1 MSEIKKIFTVLL
13 LAFFTIT
20 FSVSCSSDEEISE
33 QPKGEV
39 QIQVATYAVTGDGES
54 TASSNRAAFVKD
66 NNQYKPQFASGD
78 VLLVWGT
85 KNSKYFYGFLT
96 LKSGA
101 GSASGSFSGTLNVEG
116 SDTSINPLD
125 NPTEINAILAPSGW
139 NTKGYSYV
147 ENTHS
152 YKHSTYTPVS
162 SMEQIGPYVPI
173 EKTSYDSSNR
183 LFTLDLKGNIT
194 HVTLYGLS
202 ASVDYTIYAYNQ
214 SGGTNYCNGTINTDA
229 NGVLDF
235 YLPTTLDAGYYY
247 KVSRSGETDYIADV
261 TQQAFSSYTKKILKI
276 ARADLSRISRHIT
289 IGNGTVCSGTTSSYG
304 VTISDGASVTLNGA
318 SLTSNGSYAPI
329 ACSGT
334 ATINLV
340 GTNTVV
346 SKTSGYSG
354 IQPASGKT
362 LTIQGS
368 GSLSITGGSGAAG
381 IGAGGGTTCG
391 NITIAGGTITATGGE
406 HGAGIGSGCRANN
419 IDSKCGNITISGGT
433 ITAAGGTYGAGIGS
447 GSLVS
452 GGASQCGNIA
462 ISGGS
467 VTATGGTGAAGIGT
481 GNSSNC
487 GTITI
492 EKGASYIEMRRQE
505 AAASVEADGCYY
517 ILGKAD
523 VGSNCGTI
531 TIDGKDNTSGV
542 LITSSFDH
550 YNSTIDGNHLWW
562 KLTPKNN

>member
-20 FSVSCSSDEEISE
+20 FSVSCSSDEDINE

-39 QIQVATYAVTGDGES
+39 QVQVATYAITGDGES
-54 TASSNRAAFVKD
+54 TASSNRAAIVKD

-85 KNSKYFYGFLT
+85 KNSKYFYGYLT

-125 NPTEINAILAPSGW
+125 NPTEINAILAPSEW
-139 NTKGYSYV
+139 NTKGYSYE

-152 YKHSTYTPVS
+152 YKHSTYIPVS

-202 ASVDYTIYAYNQ
+202 SSAEYTINAYNK

-235 YLPTTLDAGYYY
+235 YLPTTLAAGYYY

-261 TQQAFSSYTKKILKI
+261 TQQSFSSYTKKILKI
-276 ARADLSRISRHIT
+276 ARADLNRITRNIT
-289 IGNGTVCSGTTSSYG
+289 IGNGTVCSGSTSTYG
-304 VTISDGASVTLNGA
+304 ITISDGASVTLNGA
-318 SLTSNGSYAPI
+318 SLTSNGSYSPI
-329 ACSGT
+329 TCSGN

-340 GTNTVV
+340 GTNTL
-346 SKTSGYSG
+346 TSNTTNYSG
-354 IQPASGKT
+354 IQPGGTDKT
-362 LTIQGS
+362 LTIRGS
-368 GSLSITGGSGAAG
+368 GSLTVAGAEKAPG
-381 IGAGGGTTCG
+381 IGAGGGMTCG
-391 NITIAGGTITATGGE
+391 NITIASGTINATGGSS
-406 HGAGIGSGCRANN
+406 GAGIGSGCVVN
-419 IDSKCGNITISGGT
+419 S
-433 ITAAGGTYGAGIGS
+433 
-447 GSLVS
+447 V
-452 GGASQCGNIA
+452 ASQCGKIE

-467 VTATGGTGAAGIGT
+467 VTATGGSTAASIGT
-481 GNSSNC
+481 GYQSKC

-492 EKGASYIEMRRQE
+492 TDGATMVKMI
-505 AAASVEADGCYY
+505 
-517 ILGKAD
+517 KAD
-523 VGSNCGTI
+523 TNPGLNFMGVGSDTPSENCGII
-531 TIDGKDNTSGV
+531 TIDGVQNAYSGSNFKHFTSQSDE
-542 LITSSFDH
+542 T
-550 YNSTIDGNHLWW
+550 NWT
-562 KLTPKNN
+562 LTHK